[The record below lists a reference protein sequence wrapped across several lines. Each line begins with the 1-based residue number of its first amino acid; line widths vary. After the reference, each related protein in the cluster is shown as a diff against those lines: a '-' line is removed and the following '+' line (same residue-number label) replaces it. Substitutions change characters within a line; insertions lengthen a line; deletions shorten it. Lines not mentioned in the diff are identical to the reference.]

1 MAWASSYIVIGS
13 QFREFYAV
21 PLGRC
26 LYTLLANAIL
36 VMEQETG
43 NEERKE
49 KGEALAGGESS
60 AEYMISK
67 SEKESQLPESTK
79 KISPTTNT
87 KNPTTEST
95 NVEMKERGEALSGG
109 ESSAEYM
116 ASRAGEGEG
125 RMPDSE
131 TEKKDYTDYTE
142 TIGDKMKAG
151 AKALKNK
158 VQDPD
163 RSLKSEYEKEKPES

>member
-1 MAWASSYIVIGS
+1 
-13 QFREFYAV
+13 
-21 PLGRC
+21 
-26 LYTLLANAIL
+26 
-36 VMEQETG
+36 MEQETS

-49 KGEALAGGESS
+49 KGETLSGGESS
-60 AEYMISK
+60 AEYIISK
-67 SEKESQLPESTK
+67 SEKESQLPDSTK
-79 KISPTTNT
+79 KISPTTDT

-95 NVEMKERGEALSGG
+95 NVGIKERGESLPGG

-116 ASRAGEGEG
+116 ASRAGEAEQ
-125 RMPDSE
+125 RTEVE
-131 TEKKDYTDYTE
+131 TEKDTE

-163 RSLKSEYEKEKPES
+163 RSIKNEYEKEKLEK

>member
-1 MAWASSYIVIGS
+1 MN
-13 QFREFYAV
+13 FYQI
-21 PLGRC
+21 PPGPS
-26 LYTLLANAIL
+26 LYTLKAIAIL
-36 VMEQETG
+36 VMEQETP

-49 KGEALAGGESS
+49 KGEALSGGESS
-60 AEYMISK
+60 AEYIISK
-67 SEKESQLPESTK
+67 SEKESQLPDNTK
-79 KISPTTNT
+79 KISPTTDT

-95 NVEMKERGEALSGG
+95 NVGIKERGDSLPGG

-116 ASRAGEGEG
+116 ASRAGEVEQ
-125 RMPDSE
+125 RTEVE
-131 TEKKDYTDYTE
+131 TEKDTE

-163 RSLKSEYEKEKPES
+163 RSIKNEYEKEKLEK

>member
-1 MAWASSYIVIGS
+1 VFIYILTI
-13 QFREFYAV
+13 
-21 PLGRC
+21 
-26 LYTLLANAIL
+26 AIL
-36 VMEQETG
+36 VMEQETS

-49 KGEALAGGESS
+49 KGEALSGGESS
-60 AEYMISK
+60 AEYIISK
-67 SEKESQLPESTK
+67 SEKESQLPDSTK
-79 KISPTTNT
+79 KISPTTDT

-95 NVEMKERGEALSGG
+95 NAEIKEKGESLPGG

-116 ASRAGEGEG
+116 ASRAGEVKQGTEV
-125 RMPDSE
+125 E
-131 TEKKDYTDYTE
+131 TEKKDTE

-163 RSLKSEYEKEKPES
+163 RSIKNEYEKEKLEE